1 MEELSRTLTTGE
13 NWYLSPSTST
23 MLAMAVRV
31 RLSIR
36 RQAGSPMSSDSVCA
50 HLNICIRVMRTRVTG
65 VQRRGA
71 VMRRGAPMKSTSCC
85 TVMSTFGYS
94 GASNMADPKR
104 LELKKKLGLR
114 SLTNYPAIL
123 PLRDSR
129 NTEVPTREVSA
140 ETPES
145 SMNRFG
151 KLPQSVKNLLKH
163 NDNMKPPSLW
173 QLRNHNVKQEETS
186 GTNRLSKY

>member
-1 MEELSRTLTTGE
+1 MSSIANSAANTRPATNSLSPIDHAAGAFRNNRLPRRAEGNPVMEELSRTLTTGE

-85 TVMSTFGYS
+85 TVMSSFRYS
-94 GASNMADPKR
+94 DASTMADPKR
-104 LELKKKLGLR
+104 LELKK
-114 SLTNYPAIL
+114 SL
-123 PLRDSR
+123 D
-129 NTEVPTREVSA
+129 
-140 ETPES
+140 
-145 SMNRFG
+145 
-151 KLPQSVKNLLKH
+151 
-163 NDNMKPPSLW
+163 
-173 QLRNHNVKQEETS
+173 
-186 GTNRLSKY
+186 